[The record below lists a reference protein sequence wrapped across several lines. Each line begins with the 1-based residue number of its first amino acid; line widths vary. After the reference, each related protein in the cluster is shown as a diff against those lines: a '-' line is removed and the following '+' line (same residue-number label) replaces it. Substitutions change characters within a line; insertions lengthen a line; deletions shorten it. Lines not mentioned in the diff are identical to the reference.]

1 MSNCEGKDYESNLVS
16 NFKRKVFVSK
26 PVSKFLVSF
35 HVKPRVEYYVFESNH
50 VSKFKEKDFK
60 RFPSDLTQKL
70 FTLNLTRDSWKFTQK
85 PGGPKIILTIFLTA
99 DSKTENNPDNI
110 FDS

>member
-1 MSNCEGKDYESNLVS
+1 MTHEKALATLFCPLSTHPLVHLGNIFSHLFDHQCDQKVFASNLVS

-50 VSKFKEKDFK
+50 VSRKKISRDF
-60 RFPSDLTQKL
+60 LL
-70 FTLNLTRDSWKFTQK
+70 
-85 PGGPKIILTIFLTA
+85 I
-99 DSKTENNPDNI
+99 
-110 FDS
+110 